1 MEITLIKALTILFM
15 LTGMACADP
24 IINCQYGGTMVLTV
38 NREEYKEEP
47 DSIFKVVVWNGET
60 SGTKFPNFVT
70 CEVNELVTIEYQHT
84 PNNIII
90 GNISIPLPVPQDV
103 IRATVLSSHYTIMPN
118 RVVNENTR
126 QVFYIYEA
134 PLG

>member
-1 MEITLIKALTILFM
+1 MEIILIKVLTILFM

-24 IINCQYGGTMVLTV
+24 VMNCQYGGTMVLTV

-60 SGTKFPNFVT
+60 SGKDIPNFVV
-70 CEVNELVTIEYQHT
+70 CDVNEFITVEYQHT
-84 PNNIII
+84 PNNLLI
-90 GNISIPLPVPQDV
+90 GNISIPLPMSQDIIRTKV
-103 IRATVLSSHYTIMPN
+103 IGGYYTIMPD
-118 RVVNENTR
+118 RVINENTR
-126 QVFYIYEA
+126 QNFYIYEA